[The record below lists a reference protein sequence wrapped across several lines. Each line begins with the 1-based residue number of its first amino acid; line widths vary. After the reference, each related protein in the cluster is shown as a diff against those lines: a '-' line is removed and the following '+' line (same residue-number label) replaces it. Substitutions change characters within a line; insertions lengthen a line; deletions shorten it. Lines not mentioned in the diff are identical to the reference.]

1 MAYFAKLDSNN
12 LVENIYVIDDSNATT
27 EANGIAFC
35 VSLYGEGTYKQY
47 WQDGSQRQRP
57 AAIGHFYDTTKDI
70 FYWPQPFTSW
80 VWSESEKEYI
90 APIAKPSKDLSD
102 RPYPYTDTDTVATES
117 IEDAVTR
124 LFFEW
129 DESRGTWVAT
139 EFTTTTRDGDTVP
152 DPTGNTFSWNST
164 TSEWDAI

>member
-1 MAYFAKLDSNN
+1 MAYFAKLDSNY
-12 LVENIYVIDDSNATT
+12 LVENTYVIDDSNATT

-35 VSLYGEGTYKQY
+35 VSLYGEGIYKQF
-47 WQDGSQRQRP
+47 WQDGSQRARG
-57 AAIGHFYDTTKDI
+57 AAKGSVYNVSKDV
-70 FYWPQPFTSW
+70 FHAPKAFDSF
-80 VWSESEKEYI
+80 VWSDEDKEYI

-102 RPYPYTDTDTVATES
+102 RPYPYTDTDTIATES